1 MVAIENNRLE
11 GPIKRQGACNILVMS
26 SFEHY
31 KAWITDILLQKT
43 LKYSKWHDK
52 WISSWKKKKKIGKAI
67 FLKIVEMILET
78 WYILHQIFAEL
89 SPKSLRPAVVF

>member
-1 MVAIENNRLE
+1 MNLF
-11 GPIKRQGACNILVMS
+11 Q
-26 SFEHY
+26 
-31 KAWITDILLQKT
+31 
-43 LKYSKWHDK
+43 
-52 WISSWKKKKKIGKAI
+52 KKKKKIGKAI